1 MRPLRAAIA
10 GPMRCATLTGADSL
24 LISGLDGGSN
34 SKTKTFACEPK
45 HTTIDSRGR
54 GFLGSDSMNN
64 LPVNIGSM
72 GVAEKFELLDA
83 ISEDLAAQAPAA
95 LSEEQATEL
104 DRRVAKYEQN
114 PNAVVSWESVKAKS
128 FKQ

>member
-1 MRPLRAAIA
+1 MHTPPIN
-10 GPMRCATLTGADSL
+10 
-24 LISGLDGGSN
+24 ISSI
-34 SKTKTFACEPK
+34 S
-45 HTTIDSRGR
+45 
-54 GFLGSDSMNN
+54 
-64 LPVNIGSM
+64 
-72 GVAEKFELLDA
+72 VAEKFELLDA
-83 ISEDLAAQAPAA
+83 IWEDLAAQAPAA